1 MCGFIGI
8 VSANEQALYEQPMKQ
23 MMDVITHRGP
33 DDSGVFE
40 DKYVRLGFQRLSI
53 VDLEGG
59 HQPMSYLNA
68 RYTIIFNGEI
78 YNAPELREELM
89 DMGATFETHSDTEV
103 ILASY
108 HYYGEECLNKF
119 KGMFS
124 FLIWDKNKERLF
136 GARDPFGIKPLF
148 YRTLR
153 DGTVVFASEKKSL
166 FFINEPAYIDGEAA
180 FHYLTFQY
188 IPEPHT
194 ATSKIDKVAPGH
206 SLSWRPGES
215 LHLRCYW
222 KPEFL
227 PKEEFSKKA
236 VNFLLAPFK
245 RKALLAEKNNVQTEI
260 RETLI
265 DSVKRHMRSDVPVG
279 AFLSGG
285 IDSSAIVAIARQYH
299 PDLNT
304 FTAEFDREGY
314 SEGDVAEET
323 AEALDVNHRRVKISV
338 EDVMNEFPKIIWHM
352 DEPVADPAAIPLY
365 FVAQEA
371 SKHVK
376 VVLSGEGADELFG
389 GYNIYREPQSLGV
402 FKGIPSPLKP
412 IVKNLAQRLPMGMK
426 GRSFLIRGC
435 TPLEERFVGNAKIF
449 TDDEKDKILI
459 PGSPNWKT
467 NDIVKHLYEDSK
479 AYDDVTRMQYV
490 DMHTWLRG
498 DILVKADKMTMA
510 HSLELRVPFLD
521 RDVFD
526 VASRIPL
533 HGKVHG
539 HQTKVWLR
547 EALGDVVPAHVLH
560 RKKLGF
566 PVPIRIWLKDE
577 MYDWARSWITNSQT
591 DHLFNKKECLQLLE
605 DHRQGKFD
613 ASRKIWTI
621 LTYMIW
627 HYNYM
632 ENSHDEGEQYMW
644 NIG

>member
-8 VSANEQALYEQPMKQ
+8 ASHNEETLYNQPIKD
-23 MMDVITHRGP
+23 MMEVITHRGP
-33 DDSGVFE
+33 DDSGLFE
-40 DKYVRLGFQRLSI
+40 NNYVRLGFQRLSI

-59 HQPMSYLNA
+59 HQPMGYLDD

-78 YNAPELREELM
+78 YNAPELRDELVKI
-89 DMGATFETHSDTEV
+89 GASFHTHSDTEV
-103 ILASY
+103 ILASF
-108 HYYGEECLNKF
+108 HYYGEECVNKF
-119 KGMFS
+119 KGMFA
-124 FLIWDKNKERLF
+124 FLIWDNEEGRLF

-148 YRTLR
+148 YRTLK
-153 DGTVVFASEKKSL
+153 DGTIVFASEKKSL
-166 FFINEPAYIDGEAA
+166 FYINEPTYIDGEAA

-194 ATSKIDKVAPGH
+194 ATSKIDKIAPGH
-206 SLSWRPGES
+206 SISWRPGENLS
-215 LHLRCYW
+215 IHCYW

-227 PKEEFSKKA
+227 PKQDFSTKA

-245 RKALLAEKNNVQTEI
+245 RKAMLQEKTAIQTEI
-260 RETLI
+260 RETLMN
-265 DSVKRHMRSDVPVG
+265 SVKRHMRSDVPVG

-285 IDSSAIVAIARQYH
+285 IDSSAIVAMARQLH

-323 AEALDVNHRRVKISV
+323 AKALDVNHRRVKISV
-338 EDVMNEFPKIIWHM
+338 EDVMNEFPKIVWHM

-371 SKHVK
+371 SKHVT

-389 GYNIYREPQSLGV
+389 GYNIYREPQSLSM
-402 FKGIPSPLKP
+402 FKGIPTAMKP
-412 IVKNLAQRLPMGMK
+412 MVKNLAERLPMGMR

-435 TPLEERFVGNAKIF
+435 TPIEERFVGNAKIF
-449 TDDEKDKILI
+449 LDEEKDRILV
-459 PGSPNWKT
+459 PGSPHWKT
-467 NDIVKHLYEDSK
+467 NDIVKALYEEAK
-479 AYDDVTRMQYV
+479 NYDDVTKMQYV

-526 VASRIPL
+526 IAAKIPL
-533 HGKVHG
+533 HGKIRG
-539 HQTKVWLR
+539 KQTKVWLR
-547 EALGDVVPAHVLH
+547 ESLADVVPAHVLH

-577 MYDWARSWITNSQT
+577 MYDWARNWMTTSQT

-605 DHRQGKFD
+605 DHRLGKLD

-627 HYNYM
+627 HHNYM
-632 ENSHDEGEQYMW
+632 ENRNDEGEHYIS
-644 NIG
+644 NII

>member
-8 VSANEQALYEQPMKQ
+8 ASSNQETLYNQPIKE
-23 MMDVITHRGP
+23 MMEVITHRGP
-33 DDSGVFE
+33 DDAGVFE
-40 DKYVRLGFQRLSI
+40 NDYVRLGFQRLSI

-59 HQPMSYLNA
+59 HQPMSYLED

-78 YNAPELREELM
+78 YNAPELREDLVKF
-89 DMGATFETHSDTEV
+89 GASFQTHSDTEV
-103 ILASY
+103 ILASF
-108 HYYGEECLNKF
+108 HYYGEECVNKF
-119 KGMFS
+119 KGMFA
-124 FLIWDKNKERLF
+124 FLIWDNEEDRLF

-148 YRTLR
+148 YRTLK
-153 DGTVVFASEKKSL
+153 DGTLVFASEKKSL
-166 FFINEPAYIDGEAA
+166 FLINEPTYIDGEAA

-194 ATSKIDKVAPGH
+194 ATSKIDKIAPGH
-206 SLSWRPGES
+206 SLSWKPGENLS
-215 LHLRCYW
+215 VHCYW

-227 PKEEFSKKA
+227 AKQDLTTKT
-236 VNFLLAPFK
+236 VNFLLSPFK
-245 RKALLAEKNNVQTEI
+245 RKELLAEKTAIQTEI
-260 RETLI
+260 RETLMN
-265 DSVKRHMRSDVPVG
+265 SVKRHMRSDVPVG

-285 IDSSAIVAIARQYH
+285 IDSSAIVAMARQLH

-323 AEALDVNHRRVKISV
+323 ANALDVNHRRVKISV
-338 EDVMNEFPKIIWHM
+338 EDVMNEFPKIVWHM

-371 SKHVK
+371 SKHVT

-389 GYNIYREPQSLGV
+389 GYNIYREPQSLSL
-402 FKGIPSPLKP
+402 FKGIPGVVKPL
-412 IVKNLAQRLPMGMK
+412 IKNLAERLPMGMR

-435 TPLEERFVGNAKIF
+435 TPIEERFVGNAKIF
-449 TDDEKDKILI
+449 SDDEKDRILV
-459 PGSPNWKT
+459 PGSPEWKT
-467 NDIVKHLYEDSK
+467 NDIVKQLYEEAK
-479 AYDDVTRMQYV
+479 HYDDVTKMQYV

-526 VASRIPL
+526 VASKIPL

-539 HQTKVWLR
+539 KQTKVWLR
-547 EALGDVVPAHVLH
+547 ESLAEVVPAHVLH

-577 MYDWARSWITNSQT
+577 MYDWARNWMMVSQT
-591 DHLFNKKECLQLLE
+591 DHLFNKRECLQLLE
-605 DHRQGKFD
+605 DHRLGKLD

-627 HYNYM
+627 HHNYM
-632 ENSHDEGEQYMW
+632 ENRRDEDESYIS
-644 NIG
+644 NIV